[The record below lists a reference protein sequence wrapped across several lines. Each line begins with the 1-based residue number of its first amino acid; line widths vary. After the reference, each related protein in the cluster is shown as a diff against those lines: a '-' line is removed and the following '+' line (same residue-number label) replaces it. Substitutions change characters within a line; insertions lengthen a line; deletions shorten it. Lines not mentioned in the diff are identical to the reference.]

1 MYQTNLKKLI
11 AEMEVGETLKP
22 KKGYREITIRN
33 YASILGREL
42 GRSYSVSNLGTL
54 TIIRNA

>member
-1 MYQTNLKKLI
+1 MI

>member
-1 MYQTNLKKLI
+1 
-11 AEMEVGETLKP
+11 MEVGETLKP